1 MTKAHQAL
9 TLLQIAR
16 AAPALLTSY
25 SSLGA
30 RLLFFQPDAHGFSR
44 DTEDALK
51 PSQRTALL
59 ISIEDLFFFGIGI
72 TFRLWIFTT
81 TTISVVTPIALFS
94 LRSMPIAYNVFAS
107 TVTTFKGDSDHRFRL
122 STIPL
127 YFSTTQRAA
136 LPGFDLICDGVSHR
150 RDQRRRD
157 FHLVNLLQVLLDLA
171 GGHTSCVQR
180 EYLVVEALEA
190 GLAFRDDLRLE
201 GGVAVARHF

>member
-72 TFRLWIFTT
+72 TFRLWIVTT
-81 TTISVVTPIALFS
+81 TTIAVVTPVALFAI
-94 LRSMPIAYNVFAS
+94 RSTPIAYNVFAS

-127 YFSTTQRAA
+127 YFSTTRAQMIA
-136 LPGFDLICDGVSHR
+136 TTFAQLLWRDVWVTLRDWKTFFAMTFR
-150 RDQRRRD
+150 RT
-157 FHLVNLLQVLLDLA
+157 A
-171 GGHTSCVQR
+171 
-180 EYLVVEALEA
+180 
-190 GLAFRDDLRLE
+190 
-201 GGVAVARHF
+201 AR